1 MRPDE
6 FRHAL
11 SLLPAPLRAHALPLG
26 RCAFHTA
33 CPQCQRVGDAVTLA
47 LTAAHYGRVASAGHL
62 LDNAVRLAEEHGT
75 IRPPQPDPSPGHGLP
90 VPWTAVPAPIVAAAG
105 VKRRRRT
112 GGIGYASGRWTR
124 RITSRGPSPAA
135 VRRRA
140 AAPR

>member
-11 SLLPAPLRAHALPLG
+11 SLLPAPLHERALPLHQ
-26 RCAFHTA
+26 CVFHTA
-33 CPQCQRVGDAVTLA
+33 CPPCRRVGDAVTLA
-47 LTAAHYGRVASAGHL
+47 LAAAHYGRLTSAGQL

-75 IRPPQPDPSPGHGLP
+75 VRRPLPDPARGNDRP
-90 VPWTAVPAPIVAAAG
+90 VPWTAASAPVAASG
-105 VKRRRRT
+105 TRSKRRT
-112 GGIGYASGRWTR
+112 GGNGYATGRWTR
-124 RITSRGPSPAA
+124 RVTSRGPSPAA

>member
-11 SLLPAPLRAHALPLG
+11 SLLPAPLHERALPLR
-26 RCAFHTA
+26 RCILHTA
-33 CPQCQRVGDAVTLA
+33 CPPCLRVGDSVTLA
-47 LTAAHYGRVASAGHL
+47 LTAAHYGRVAAAGQL

-75 IRPPQPDPSPGHGLP
+75 IRPPQPEPPRGHDRF
-90 VPWTAVPAPIVAAAG
+90 VPWTATLAPVVAPTGA
-105 VKRRRRT
+105 RRGRRT
-112 GGIGYASGRWTR
+112 GGSGYATGRWTR
-124 RITSRGPSPAA
+124 RVTSRGPSPAA

>member
-11 SLLPAPLRAHALPLG
+11 SLLPAPLHTHALLLG

-33 CPQCQRVGDAVTLA
+33 CPACQRVGDAVTLA
-47 LTAAHYGRVASAGHL
+47 LTAAHYGRVAAAGHL

-90 VPWTAVPAPIVAAAG
+90 VPWTAVPAPVVAAAG

>member
-11 SLLPAPLRAHALPLG
+11 SLLPAALHERALPLH
-26 RCAFHTA
+26 RCVVHTA
-33 CPQCQRVGDAVTLA
+33 CPPCRRVGDAVTLA
-47 LTAAHYGRVASAGHL
+47 LAAAHYGRLTSAGQL

-75 IRPPQPDPSPGHGLP
+75 VRRPLPDPAGGHERP
-90 VPWTAVPAPIVAAAG
+90 VPWTATSAPAVAASSA
-105 VKRRRRT
+105 RWRRRT
-112 GGIGYASGRWTR
+112 GGNGYATTRWTR
-124 RITSRGPSPAA
+124 RVTSRGPSPAA

>member
-11 SLLPAPLRAHALPLG
+11 SLLPAALHERALPLR
-26 RCAFHTA
+26 RCVVHIA
-33 CPQCQRVGDAVTLA
+33 CPPCRRVGDAVTLA
-47 LTAAHYGRVASAGHL
+47 LAAAHYGRLTSAGQL

-75 IRPPQPDPSPGHGLP
+75 VRRPQPDPARGPDRP
-90 VPWTAVPAPIVAAAG
+90 VPWTATSAPVAAARG
-105 VKRRRRT
+105 AGSKRRT
-112 GGIGYASGRWTR
+112 GGNGYATGRWTR
-124 RITSRGPSPAA
+124 RVTSRGPSPAA

>member
-11 SLLPAPLRAHALPLG
+11 SLLPAALHERALPLR
-26 RCAFHTA
+26 RCVVHIA
-33 CPQCQRVGDAVTLA
+33 CPPCRRVGDAVTLA
-47 LTAAHYGRVASAGHL
+47 LAAAHYGRLTSAGQL

-90 VPWTAVPAPIVAAAG
+90 VQWTAVPAPVVARTGAR
-105 VKRRRRT
+105 RRRRT
-112 GGIGYASGRWTR
+112 GGIAYATGRWTR
-124 RITSRGPSPAA
+124 RVTSRGPSPAA